1 MKLYEINE
9 ELRSLMEM
17 VSVDEETGEVL
28 GDIDFDRINDL
39 VLERDE
45 KIENIAL
52 FIKELRAEI
61 EAMKTE
67 VKKFNERIGVKTN
80 KIKSLSNYLDFILT
94 GMHSTRFETSRV
106 VVSYRKSEAVEVEEN
121 RLPKKYMK
129 VELSPDKTMIKNLI
143 KSGQTVRGAHLIER
157 RNIQIK

>member
-28 GDIDFDRINDL
+28 GDIDFDRIDEL
-39 VLERDE
+39 VLERDT

-67 VKKFNERIGVKTN
+67 VEKFNDRIRVKTN
-80 KIKSLSNYLDFILT
+80 KVTSLSNYLNFILI

-106 VVSYRKSEAVEVEEN
+106 VISYRKSEAVEVDEN
-121 RLPKKYMK
+121 KLPKKYMK
-129 VELSPDKTMIKNLI
+129 AKLSPDKTMIKNLI
-143 KSGQTVRGAHLIER
+143 KSGHNIRGAQLVEK